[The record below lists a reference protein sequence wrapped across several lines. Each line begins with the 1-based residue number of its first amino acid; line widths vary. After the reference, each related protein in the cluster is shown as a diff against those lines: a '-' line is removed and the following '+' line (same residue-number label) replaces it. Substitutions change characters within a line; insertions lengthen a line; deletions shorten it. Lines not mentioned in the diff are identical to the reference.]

1 MGPVQHQK
9 LIATRLVKAMQAR
22 TMSLAELATATG
34 LAVSRIGNYR
44 TGLRLM
50 KPWDAKV
57 IAAALGIGPAFLLGI
72 EDPAEERLI
81 RNWRALPEN
90 ERERIAAKLDTE
102 AMAYRGD
109 AIPDHRLGHLSA
121 AGKPQASKPARKS
134 AKP

>member
-9 LIATRLVKAMQAR
+9 LIAARLVKAMEAR
-22 TMSLAELATATG
+22 TMSLADLAAATG

-57 IAAALGIGPAFLLGI
+57 IASALGIAPAFLLGI
-72 EDPAEERLI
+72 EDPIEERLI

-90 ERERIAAKLDTE
+90 ERQRIAAKLDAE
-102 AMAYRGD
+102 AMTYRGD
-109 AIPDHRLGHLSA
+109 AIPDQRLGHLSA
-121 AGKPQASKPARKS
+121 AGKREARRPTKK
-134 AKP
+134 AVN